1 MPYLSNS
8 AGMPS
13 MNAVLSAR
21 LRSTAALAGNSS
33 PAVVHARSRLG
44 LGELGVGAG
53 GVADADVLLQAH
65 QRRLAPGRRDLV
77 VEQAAQPAEDA
88 AGDVEVGD
96 EVLLLDGEAV
106 ERVLGV
112 LDHDREVLLDLR
124 IGLGGVLRAQRGERG
139 LDDGPRP
146 ILVAGREVGD
156 ALVVAVQA
164 RSGRRPRATASP
176 APRARPWRSSLLFV
190 TQAGTARGAG
200 AAGGGVGR
208 GLARSGERRRE
219 GER

>member
-21 LRSTAALAGNSS
+21 PRSTAALAGNSR
-33 PAVVHARSRLG
+33 PAVVHARSRLR
-44 LGELGVGAG
+44 LGELGVRAG
-53 GVADADVLLQAH
+53 GVADAGVLLQAH

-106 ERVLGV
+106 EGVLGV

-124 IGLGGVLRAQRGERG
+124 IGLGGVLRAQRGEG
-139 LDDGPRP
+139 GVDDGPGP
-146 ILVAGREVGD
+146 ILVAGREVRD

-164 RSGRRPRATASP
+164 HLAGALGRQLRLRLEPDPWRARCSSSPTPGRRVA
-176 APRARPWRSSLLFV
+176 
-190 TQAGTARGAG
+190 AG
-200 AAGGGVGR
+200 AARSMPAR
-208 GLARSGERRRE
+208 GQR
-219 GER
+219 